1 MSDARALVLS
11 TGKPLFDA
19 ARAAFAA
26 EVEYLDL
33 HAGEASGGRLTVPSF
48 DHERETLAT
57 VDRLMAKR
65 PFRYVLATS
74 ESNLAFAAFLRS
86 RYGLP
91 GLGFEAALT
100 VTNKWRMKQW
110 IRPSLPTARCWLSG
124 DLATASALGALPP
137 EVVVKPLSGSSSKGV
152 RRMPVE
158 RAQELAAAGDELFLV
173 EEAVDAECE
182 LHVDGVVRGGELRAT
197 FASAYDRP
205 VLSAAG
211 TTRASIHLP
220 PGDPRREPALRAA
233 ERAVAALGIADFV
246 FHLELFQVGD
256 RLLFNEVALRPAG
269 GGVAESL
276 REFHGVDL
284 WDEFVRIQLGRPPG
298 SGLSAG
304 SGPAGFSGVIGVAA
318 PSPGSRRRVPED
330 SELLAVPGIVGVSP
344 GSSRAESEAGLGS
357 SCAFSRLAFFSC
369 PDEAAV
375 HAALAGVGR
384 LSGG

>member
-19 ARAAFAA
+19 ARAPFAA
-26 EVEYLDL
+26 EFEYLDL
-33 HAGEASGGRLTVPSF
+33 HAGGAVGSGLTVPSF
-48 DHERETLAT
+48 DHERETLDT
-57 VDRLMAKR
+57 VDRLMARR
-65 PFRYVLATS
+65 PFQHVLATS

-91 GLGFEAALT
+91 GLGFDAALT

-110 IRPSLPTARCWLSG
+110 IKPSLPTARCWLSG
-124 DLATASALGALPP
+124 DFAAAAPGDPSAD
-137 EVVVKPLSGSSSKGV
+137 VVVKPLSGSSSKGV
-152 RRMPVE
+152 RRIPAGQ
-158 RAQELAAAGDELFLV
+158 AQELAAAGDELFLV
-173 EEAVDAECE
+173 EEAVDADAE
-182 LHVDGVVRGGELRAT
+182 LHVDGVVRDGELRAA

-211 TTRASIHLP
+211 TTRASLHLP
-220 PGDPRREPALRAA
+220 PEDPRRGPALQAA
-233 ERAVAALGIADFV
+233 ERAVAALGIADLV

-256 RLLFNEVALRPAG
+256 RLLFNEIALRPAG

-276 REFHGVDL
+276 RTFHGVDL
-284 WDEFVRIQLGRPPG
+284 WDEFVRIQLGKPPG
-298 SGLSAG
+298 AGLSDG
-304 SGPAGFSGVIGVAA
+304 SGRSGFSGVIGVAA
-318 PSPGSRRRVPED
+318 PAPGSGRRVPAD
-330 SELLAVPGIVGVSP
+330 SELLAVPGIVRVSP
-344 GSSRAESEAGLGS
+344 GSSRAPSEAGLGS

-375 HAALAGVGR
+375 HAALAGIGR